1 MYVGH
6 LGPALAGKRL
16 APSVAL
22 ATLVFVTYLPDW
34 VDASLCITGRYHDAQ
49 MYSHSI
55 PAMIVLAVLAGATQ
69 MKRADTGAALVV
81 AAVVIS
87 HVMLDYLT
95 GIKPTWPGGPSLGL
109 ELYRYPIADLVLE
122 SAVIVGGWWM
132 YRGTLKAEGGR
143 WKVSTMMLASL
154 LLMQAA
160 VDAARLLSPSIN
172 KC

>member
-6 LGPALAGKRL
+6 LGPALGAKRL

-22 ATLVFVTYLPDW
+22 ATLVVATYLPDW
-34 VDASLCITGRYHDAQ
+34 VDASLCVSGRYHDAQ

-55 PAMIVLAVLAGATQ
+55 PAMLVLALLAGATQ
-69 MKRADTGAALVV
+69 VKRADKRAALVV
-81 AAVVIS
+81 AGVVIS

-95 GIKPTWPGGPSLGL
+95 GIKPTWPGGPSIGL
-109 ELYRYPIADLVLE
+109 EIYRYPIADFAAE
-122 SAVIVGGWWM
+122 SAVIIGGWLM
-132 YRGTLKAEGGR
+132 YRGTLNAERGR
-143 WKVSTMMLASL
+143 WNSSTMMLASL
-154 LLMQAA
+154 LLMQAG